1 MTLFYP
7 GLEHHESSSSFQDL
21 MPQLAQSMA
30 QSPLTPRKPAWS
42 LRTTS
47 IVKELGQGSYS
58 KVVTVSRHHNLL
70 L

>member
-1 MTLFYP
+1 
-7 GLEHHESSSSFQDL
+7 

-58 KVVTVSRHHNLL
+58 KVVTVSWHHNLL